1 MPSDRARSA
10 QRSWLA
16 GNDLINMGSRIMFGL
31 LKKLM
36 GADAAPKLV
45 ELEAVEYNGYFI
57 VPTPKKEPTGF
68 RVQGRIEKRGEVA
81 TQIYEFVR
89 ADIYYSEDDTASVAV
104 QKGQRLI
111 EEQGERLFA
120 TETS

>member
-1 MPSDRARSA
+1 M
-10 QRSWLA
+10 
-16 GNDLINMGSRIMFGL
+16 
-31 LKKLM
+31 
-36 GADAAPKLV
+36 
-45 ELEAVEYNGYFI
+45 
-57 VPTPKKEPTGF
+57 PTPKKEPTGF